1 MLMVL
6 VCGNTLYPIG
16 TRIAKIERIQR
27 RISMKSGSKRPVEM
41 HRSTKAI
48 HAGTIEHS
56 IYGEISVPIF
66 QSSTFVFPSA
76 ADGAARFAGEQ
87 SGYIYSRL
95 SNPTVN
101 ALEDNV
107 ATLENGFGGVGTA
120 TGMAA
125 VSSVFIAF
133 LGQGDH
139 VVATNCLYG
148 SSRVI
153 LELELARFGV
163 KSTFVDTSDVPNIE
177 RAMRP
182 ETRMVFVE
190 TPMNPSMKITDL
202 NAAAEIAHNHGALL
216 IVDNTFA
223 SPYLQRPIDLGADIV
238 IHSLTKFINGHSDVI
253 GGMIVTKTQEHHKR
267 LRKITSSFGGTMDPH
282 QAWLILRGVRTLPLR
297 VEKAQENAM
306 KLASFLKSHPKVIW
320 VSYPGLPEH
329 PQYDIAKKQMDG
341 FGSMMSFGVKNG
353 LQGGITV
360 MNNVRLIKLA
370 VSLGGV
376 ESLMEHPASMTH
388 ASIQR
393 EERQE
398 AGILDELVR
407 FSVGCEDFEDIRD
420 DLDQAL
426 NAIDDRTQKQSSSQ
440 RSRKKQ
446 VDRVPLGTS

>member
-1 MLMVL
+1 
-6 VCGNTLYPIG
+6 
-16 TRIAKIERIQR
+16 
-27 RISMKSGSKRPVEM
+27 MKSDPKRPAKM
-41 HRSTKAI
+41 RRSTKAI
-48 HAGTIEHS
+48 HAGGLEHS

-66 QSSTFVFPSA
+66 QSSTFIFPSA

-95 SNPTVN
+95 NNPTVN

-107 ATLENGFGGVGTA
+107 AALESGFAGVGTA

-139 VVATNCLYG
+139 IVATNCLYG
-148 SSRVI
+148 STRVI
-153 LELELARFGV
+153 LEHELARFGV
-163 KSTFVDTSDVPNIE
+163 KSTFVDSSDVSNIQ
-177 RAMRP
+177 RAMCP
-182 ETRMVFVE
+182 ETKMIFIE

-202 NAAAEIAHNHGALL
+202 RATAEIARRHGALFV
-216 IVDNTFA
+216 VDNTFA
-223 SPYLQRPIDLGADIV
+223 SPYLQRPIELGADIV
-238 IHSLTKFINGHSDVI
+238 VHSLTKFINGHSDVI
-253 GGMIVTKTQEHHKR
+253 GGMIVTKTEDQHKR
-267 LRKITSSFGGTMDPH
+267 LKKITSNFGGTMDPH
-282 QAWLILRGVRTLPLR
+282 QAWLILRGVRTLSLR

-306 KLASFLKSHPKVIW
+306 KLAEFLKSHPKVIW

-329 PQYDIAKKQMDG
+329 PQHEIAKKQMDG

-360 MNNVRLIKLA
+360 MNNVRLITLA

-376 ESLMEHPASMTH
+376 ESLIEHPASMTH
-388 ASIQR
+388 ASIPR
-393 EERQE
+393 EEREE
-398 AGILDELVR
+398 AGILVELVR

-426 NAIDDRTQKQSSSQ
+426 SKIVETKKSTAEAQKKIVTK
-440 RSRKKQ
+440 R
-446 VDRVPLGTS
+446 